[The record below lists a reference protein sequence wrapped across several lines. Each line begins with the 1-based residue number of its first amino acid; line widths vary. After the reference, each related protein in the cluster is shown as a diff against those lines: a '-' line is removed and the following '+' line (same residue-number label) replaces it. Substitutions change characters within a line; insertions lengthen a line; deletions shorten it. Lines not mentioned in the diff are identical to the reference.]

1 VAAGARKHPSSPGG
15 GSPKQSAQGP
25 LWLNAVRRL
34 ERFIGVPVERMV
46 TSDAYFDTIPML
58 KRAQAQIA
66 DRVANATDEWFRLL
80 NIPAGSDVRR
90 MREQLSRMERQL
102 EKLTKELADRTD
114 GRKPAARK
122 DDPAP

>member
-1 VAAGARKHPSSPGG
+1 MAAGARKPPSSPGG
-15 GSPKQSAQGP
+15 ASPKQSSKAP
-25 LWLNAVRRL
+25 LWLDGVRRF

-46 TSDAYFDTIPML
+46 TSNAYFDSIPML
-58 KRAQAQIA
+58 RRARAQLA
-66 DRVANATDEWFRLL
+66 DRVATATDEWFRLL